1 MRTDK
6 EGYTTEEER
15 KGASRG
21 RDERGTRMEES
32 VREWEKN
39 GAERVRG
46 GQKLNYREG
55 VEDNMNETQETK
67 WGRGG
72 GGKIRYR

>member
-21 RDERGTRMEES
+21 RDERGTKME
-32 VREWEKN
+32 K
-39 GAERVRG
+39 
-46 GQKLNYREG
+46 KKC
-55 VEDNMNETQETK
+55 D
-67 WGRGG
+67 
-72 GGKIRYR
+72 GGKRMGQRE

>member
-21 RDERGTRMEES
+21 RDERGTKMEER

-46 GQKLNYREG
+46 GQK
-55 VEDNMNETQETK
+55 
-67 WGRGG
+67 
-72 GGKIRYR
+72 